1 MNGAQDVELAARLAA
16 EEINKFQMGHG
27 MICPVC
33 GEDVDTCQHS
43 NTDVRAAI
51 IQRHFASALQSR
63 DQAARAEERERCA
76 KVAEQL
82 RSLSGGGTAWHDKVC
97 DQHAQTI
104 AAAIRSQPPA
114 GGSHDPH

>member
-63 DQAARAEERERCA
+63 SD
-76 KVAEQL
+76 
-82 RSLSGGGTAWHDKVC
+82 GGV
-97 DQHAQTI
+97 
-104 AAAIRSQPPA
+104 R
-114 GGSHDPH
+114 